1 MSRSSGLRILIVSRT
16 LPYPTGWGF
25 NIRVFHIIRHL
36 AERNRVSL
44 LCYGAARGEEEAIA
58 RQALSGLCEAIFT
71 VPDIK
76 RSGIEK
82 RCLQARS
89 TLSRRSFHM
98 HRLIT
103 ARMQA
108 AVSNLLRDGAY
119 DLVQVESSS
128 MAGFDFGDTPV
139 VLDEH
144 NLEYELLRRSNRT
157 GTSFM
162 RRLFAGIENG
172 KVETEEVS
180 RWRRVDG
187 CVLTSKRES
196 DAVTAR
202 VPEIQVAVVPNAVDS
217 TYFRP
222 LDSPVKPLGIVFTG
236 LLTYRPNVDA
246 VNFFVRDIFP
256 LVRRHHA
263 DALFTVVG
271 SGLPRHGS
279 TLRVGVV
286 HAGHVEDVRPYLA
299 QAAVVVAPL
308 RIGSGTRLKILEALA
323 MARPVVTTSLG
334 CEGLE
339 VTHGEHL
346 LIADDA
352 STFAAAVVRLLVN
365 PGEAAAIGRRGRA
378 LVERRYRWEQS
389 VAELER
395 LHHSILRSV
404 GRATLAGAIL

>member
-1 MSRSSGLRILIVSRT
+1 
-16 LPYPTGWGF
+16 
-25 NIRVFHIIRHL
+25 
-36 AERNRVSL
+36 
-44 LCYGAARGEEEAIA
+44 
-58 RQALSGLCEAIFT
+58 LSGLCEAIFT
-71 VPDIK
+71 VPDIE
-76 RSGIEK
+76 RSRIEK
-82 RCLQARS
+82 RCLQAKS

-108 AVSNLLRDGAY
+108 ALSKLLRDGTY

-144 NLEYELLRRSNRT
+144 NLEYELLHRSNRT
-157 GTSFM
+157 GTSVM
-162 RRLFAGIENG
+162 RRLFAGIESG
-172 KVETEEVS
+172 KVEDEEVS
-180 RWRRVDG
+180 SWRSVDG
-187 CVLTSKRES
+187 CVLTSERES
-196 DAVTAR
+196 AAVRAR
-202 VPEIQVAVVPNAVDS
+202 VPEIQTAVVPNAVDS
-217 TYFRP
+217 NYFRP
-222 LDSPVKPLGIVFTG
+222 LDSPVKPHGIVFTG

-256 LVRRHHA
+256 LVRRRHA
-263 DALFTVVG
+263 DALFTLVG

-279 TLRVGVV
+279 VTGQGVFQ
-286 HAGHVEDVRPYLA
+286 AGHVEDVRPYLA
-299 QAAVVVAPL
+299 EGAVVVAPL

-339 VTHGEHL
+339 VSHGEHL

-352 STFAAAVVRLLVN
+352 NAFAAAVVRLLEN
-365 PGEAAAIGRRGRA
+365 PAEACAIGRRGRA

-395 LHHSILRSV
+395 FHDSILRSV
-404 GRATLAGAIL
+404 GRATLAGANL